1 MKNILTQGKPDNLL
15 PIQSV
20 KKYYFLDYI
29 YILLDSINIHSKRLD
44 IFVSFLRLK
53 KRYRLGESKYK
64 KLTVDS
70 EDITDGRIRRYR
82 YTFEQ
87 VLDEASEYGLIT
99 SDDNRETVSIT
110 ELGRELLQQHKRKG
124 SIAFNETLLKLMEHK
139 YGAFRY
145 ILNKLYKP
153 NRNLSGFL
161 FLPSYSPRQLG
172 FDRELMKT
180 TGDFCSYSKEL
191 AETLQEDIHNY
202 IGVEKHLITENNKL
216 VKRLIKTKLLPSNER
231 NPFDAKKYNAITKR
245 FRDSWMTYFLKN
257 IYNYEY
263 SMNSFDLWTYRG
275 KQIGI
280 IHATEFHPSFH
291 GKIVYPLSVI
301 AKTANSRDFTKLYT
315 YPDGNHLF
323 IHKPKWSEDN
333 QEKFV
338 STIWNAYY
346 NMRRAYNSYF
356 VNLMS
361 LREIVCLNMKISQ
374 NTFDNFMDKTYKLN
388 LLGKLPIRISLEVD
402 KLPEETGAMYLKREP
417 VMIDNKYR
425 NIIAIDATKE
435 VQLL

>member
-1 MKNILTQGKPDNLL
+1 MENKSSRGKPAKLT

-29 YILLDSINIHSKRLD
+29 YILLDSVSTQSKWQD
-44 IFVSFLRLK
+44 IVLSFLRLK
-53 KRYRLGESKYK
+53 RRYRLGESKYR
-64 KLTVDS
+64 KLTVDT
-70 EDITDGRIRRYR
+70 EDVTNGRIRRYI

-99 SDDNRETVSIT
+99 SDDDEETLSIT
-110 ELGRELLQQHKRKG
+110 ELGNRLLKQHKRKG
-124 SIAFNETLLKLMEHK
+124 PIAFNESLLKLMERK

-145 ILNKLYKP
+145 ILNNLYKP

-161 FLPSYSPRQLG
+161 FLPSYSPLQLG
-172 FDRELMKT
+172 FERELMKT
-180 TGDFCSYSKEL
+180 TGNFVLYSKKL
-191 AETLQEDIHNY
+191 ALTLEEDIRKYSGIKRN
-202 IGVEKHLITENNKL
+202 LTRENNKL
-216 VKRLIKTKLLPSNER
+216 LKRLTKSGLLPSTYES
-231 NPFDAKKYNAITKR
+231 PFDPKKYNVITKR

-257 IYNYEY
+257 IYSYKF

-280 IHATEFHPSFH
+280 IHATAFHPSFN

-301 AKTANSRDFTKLYT
+301 AKTVKSRDFSKLYT
-315 YPDGNHLF
+315 YPDGNNLF
-323 IHKPKWSEDN
+323 IHKPRWSEDN
-333 QEKFV
+333 QEKFI

-346 NMRRAYNSYF
+346 DMSRAYNSYF

-417 VMIDNKYR
+417 VMIDKKYR
-425 NIIAIDATKE
+425 NIIAMDATKE
-435 VQLL
+435 I